1 MNDKPVK
8 KTMLK
13 VPISKDM
20 ANKMKKEAIDNKKKS
35 ASDEIGKKI
44 FQNIKPAKKNG

>member
-20 ANKMKKEAIDNKKKS
+20 ATKMKKEAFENKKKAES
-35 ASDEIGKKI
+35 PEISKKI
-44 FQNIKPAKKNG
+44 FQTIKSVK

>member
-20 ANKMKKEAIDNKKKS
+20 AAKMKKEAFDNKKKADS
-35 ASDEIGKKI
+35 PEISKKI
-44 FQNIKPAKKNG
+44 FKTIKLIK